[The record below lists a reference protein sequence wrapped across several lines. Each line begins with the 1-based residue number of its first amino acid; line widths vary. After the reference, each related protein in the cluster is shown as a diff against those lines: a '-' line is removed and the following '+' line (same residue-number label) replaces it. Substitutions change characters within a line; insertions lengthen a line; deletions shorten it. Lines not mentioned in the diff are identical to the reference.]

1 MQSYTVEEFQPKYV
15 QRPPDSAQRFEPLHA
30 NFEGNFAQR
39 EGNLDRVKAWVDD
52 YPQQQPAAPIRY
64 SRELPVQQAWG
75 NDYPQQQQVQPV
87 GPVRVNSDLPVQQA
101 WGNDSPQQQQVQPAG
116 PVRVNSDMAFRQR
129 ACALTGKAV
138 DGIRVYKDMQEHMGS
153 ENRRLVYE
161 NEGLN
166 MAMVVLQERFHNMS
180 TENQEDLEHSMNRLD
195 DYAATL
201 DDLLPK
207 DMYKTQRG
215 PAQGEN
221 RFGSERSY
229 DPEASR
235 KTSSYA
241 QSSKSFDPANMSMS
255 SMASSHAQS
264 TRFSDKS
271 FDPESASVV
280 VHTPERSL
288 FTPAASHH
296 VRVQLTKEDM
306 QSITSPLQ
314 GSARVLPVVAVT
326 NDSIQQTER
335 QRAFVDRVGMV
346 ARVIH
351 ALTNEDRV
359 LSSFGGKVRDVPG
372 VQELMWDIMTQIN
385 MEFVGVFDAE
395 MELKH
400 YVQSINYI
408 ELYPATFSADTHQN
422 FLLGRDV
429 GCGYE
434 FIPAGLPSMSIDQF
448 RGTRLCPSTVRNA
461 EILWAMYM
469 SQFLNWNTET
479 TIALTRLLQDEKA
492 RLRRAL

>member
-1 MQSYTVEEFQPKYV
+1 M
-15 QRPPDSAQRFEPLHA
+15 
-30 NFEGNFAQR
+30 GN
-39 EGNLDRVKAWVDD
+39 
-52 YPQQQPAAPIRY
+52 
-64 SRELPVQQAWG
+64 
-75 NDYPQQQQVQPV
+75 
-87 GPVRVNSDLPVQQA
+87 
-101 WGNDSPQQQQVQPAG
+101 
-116 PVRVNSDMAFRQR
+116 
-129 ACALTGKAV
+129 
-138 DGIRVYKDMQEHMGS
+138 

-166 MAMVVLQERFHNMS
+166 MAMGVLQERFHDMS
-180 TENQEDLEHSMNRLD
+180 TENQEHLEHSMNRLD

-235 KTSSYA
+235 RTSSYA
-241 QSSKSFDPANMSMS
+241 QSSKSFDPATMSVTS
-255 SMASSHAQS
+255 RASSYAQS

-271 FDPESASVV
+271 FDPERASVV
-280 VHTPERSL
+280 VHTPERTL

-306 QSITSPLQ
+306 QSFTSPLQ
-314 GSARVLPVVAVT
+314 VSARVLPVVAVT
-326 NDSIQQTER
+326 NESIQQTER
-335 QRAFVDRVGMV
+335 QRAFVERQGMI
-346 ARVIH
+346 ARVIR

-372 VQELMWDIMTQIN
+372 VQELMRDIMTQIN
-385 MEFVGVFDAE
+385 MEFVGVFDTE

-400 YVQSINYI
+400 YVQSIDYI
-408 ELYPATFSADTHQN
+408 ELYPATFSGDVHQD
-422 FLLGRDV
+422 FLLGLDV

-434 FIPAGLPSMSIDQF
+434 FIPAGLPSVSIDVF
-448 RGTRLCPSTVRNA
+448 RGSRLCPSTVRNA
-461 EILWAMYM
+461 ETLWAMYM
-469 SQFLNWNTET
+469 RQFLNWNTET
-479 TIALTRLLQDEKA
+479 TIALTRLLQDERN
-492 RLRRAL
+492 RLRRALLA